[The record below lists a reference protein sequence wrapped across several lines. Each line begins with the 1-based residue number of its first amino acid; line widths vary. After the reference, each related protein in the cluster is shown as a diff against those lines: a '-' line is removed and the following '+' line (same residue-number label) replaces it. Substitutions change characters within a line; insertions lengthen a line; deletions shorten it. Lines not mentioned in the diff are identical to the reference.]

1 MITVYVKLFATLR
14 TYRPGLGIGEAF
26 PVQVPEGA
34 TVRDLVA
41 LLELPEDEV
50 KIIFVNALNR
60 EPGHVLADGDELG
73 LFPPIGGG

>member
-34 TVRDLVA
+34 TVRDLIA

-60 EPGHVLADGDELG
+60 EPEHVLADGDELG